1 MTGLEKILA
10 DIRAESDAAV
20 AEINA
25 KADSQI
31 AAILKKADDEAE
43 AACAVIR
50 EQSER
55 QVKETAE
62 RAESS
67 AELERR
73 KKLLAARQSLIS
85 EVIGEALEKARALPD
100 KQYFDTVLTMAAA
113 AAHPRAGELC
123 MNEHDL
129 GRLPADFQARLSAAL
144 RAPASLTVSR
154 KPVQLRSGFVLTY
167 EGIEENCS
175 FEAVFAARHEQ
186 LQDQARAILF

>member
-62 RAESS
+62 RAESA

-73 KKLLAARQSLIS
+73 KKLLEARQTLIAD
-85 EVIGEALEKARALPD
+85 VIGEALEKARALPD
-100 KQYFDTVLTMAAA
+100 KQYFDTVLTMMKLILAYYDE
-113 AAHPRAGELC
+113 AGKALEKGASIEKLVALPVREPIGRFKYTPEQEL
-123 MNEHDL
+123 EGAYQKILADL
-129 GRLPADFQARLSAAL
+129 ATQTA
-144 RAPASLTVSR
+144 
-154 KPVQLRSGFVLTY
+154 
-167 EGIEENCS
+167 
-175 FEAVFAARHEQ
+175 EAVTAAESV
-186 LQDQARAILF
+186 

>member
-20 AEINA
+20 AEIYA
-25 KADSQI
+25 KADEKA

-43 AACAVIR
+43 ETCALIR
-50 EQSER
+50 EQRDR

-62 RAESS
+62 RAESA

-73 KKLLAARQSLIS
+73 KKLLEARQSLIS
-85 EVIGEALEKARALPD
+85 EAIGAALQKARELPD
-100 KQYFDTVLTMAAA
+100 KQYFDTVLNMAVS

-129 GRLPADFQARLSAAL
+129 SRLPADFQARLSAAL
-144 RAPASLTVSR
+144 RAPASLTVSQ
-154 KPVQLRSGFVLTY
+154 KPAKIQSGFVLVY
-167 EGIEENCS
+167 DGIEENCS

-186 LQDQARAILF
+186 MQDEARAILF